1 MQSIF
6 EDVILLKLKVYSIEV
21 FTAPYGDSEAE
32 DHLRTEVKFGIQGKR
47 LSFLP
52 NKLERAVMKLRGGR
66 GGTCNINRPF
76 KRLALKFGMLSSGL
90 IFLEQP
96 LLMW

>member
-1 MQSIF
+1 MWSIF

-32 DHLRTEVKFGIQGKR
+32 DHLKTEVKFGIQGKR
-47 LSFLP
+47 LSFLL

-66 GGTCNINRPF
+66 GGTCNIIRITSVLPRNYDFIEIGDKVAIHPN
-76 KRLALKFGMLSSGL
+76 
-90 IFLEQP
+90 
-96 LLMW
+96 